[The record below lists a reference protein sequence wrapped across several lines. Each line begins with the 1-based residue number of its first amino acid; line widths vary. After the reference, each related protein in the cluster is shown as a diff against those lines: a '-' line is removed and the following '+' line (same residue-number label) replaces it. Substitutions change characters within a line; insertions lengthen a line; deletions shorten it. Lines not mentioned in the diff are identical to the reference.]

1 MSIYR
6 PLTGLELGDVW
17 MIARACYE
25 AAYAAYVAARGSA
38 LGRSET
44 VAIARRL
51 IRAHRSET
59 IARKAAGAALMR
71 EISAQ
76 DRP

>member
-1 MSIYR
+1 MTRHR

-25 AAYAAYVAARGSA
+25 AAHAADVAARGSA

-71 EISAQ
+71 EISEQ

>member
-25 AAYAAYVAARGSA
+25 AAHADDVAARGSA
-38 LGRSET
+38 LG
-44 VAIARRL
+44 
-51 IRAHRSET
+51 RSET

>member
-1 MSIYR
+1 MTRHR

-25 AAYAAYVAARGSA
+25 AAHADDVAARGSA

-59 IARKAAGAALMR
+59 IARKSAGAALMR
-71 EISAQ
+71 EISEQ

>member
-1 MSIYR
+1 MTRHR

-25 AAYAAYVAARGSA
+25 AAHAADVAARGSA
-38 LGRSET
+38 LGRSEKI
-44 VAIARRL
+44 AIARRL
-51 IRAHRSET
+51 IRAHRSEK
-59 IARKAAGAALMR
+59 IARKAAGAALIR

>member
-25 AAYAAYVAARGSA
+25 AAHAADVAARGSA
-38 LGRSET
+38 SRSFLT
-44 VAIARRL
+44 GC
-51 IRAHRSET
+51 
-59 IARKAAGAALMR
+59 AG
-71 EISAQ
+71 Q
-76 DRP
+76 